1 MAFTFLLVDDETELI
16 ETIAQRLRHRG
27 YEAHCLFSGKEALKR
42 LEEDHGIDIV
52 VLDIRMPDY
61 DGVETVRELKK
72 KHPLV
77 EVIMLTGYAD
87 VQSAVETIQYG
98 AFDYLTKPCDIE
110 LLISKAEKAYSRKKE
125 REARIFDI
133 RTKPYITKQERG
145 AMIAKALK
153 DPASTSR

>member
-1 MAFTFLLVDDETELI
+1 MAFTFLLVDDEPQLI
-16 ETIAQRLRHRG
+16 ETLAQRLRHRG

-42 LEEDHGIDIV
+42 LEEDHAIDVV

-77 EVIMLTGYAD
+77 EVIMLTGHAD
-87 VQSAVETIQYG
+87 VQSAVESIQYG
-98 AFDYLTKPCDIE
+98 AFDYLTKPCDID
-110 LLISKAEKAYSRKKE
+110 LLISKAKKAYARKKE

-133 RTKPYITKQERG
+133 RTKPYITKQERDEMM
-145 AMIAKALK
+145 AQVFQ
-153 DPASTSR
+153 DPAMRS